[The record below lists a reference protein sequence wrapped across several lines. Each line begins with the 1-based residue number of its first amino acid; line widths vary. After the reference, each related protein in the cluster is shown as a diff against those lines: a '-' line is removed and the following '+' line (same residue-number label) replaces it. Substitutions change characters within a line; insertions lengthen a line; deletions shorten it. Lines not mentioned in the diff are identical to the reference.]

1 MEVKMRKIIHFL
13 RIKNFKLSLLSLF
26 ILIAIFANINC
37 NNTYHF
43 KHSNNPIWPM
53 FQYDARRTGQC
64 PYDTSK
70 NNGNLKWK
78 FKTDDYI
85 YSSPAISSEGAVYTG
100 YRNLYAINSDGTLK
114 WKFEIGGV
122 IYSSPA
128 ISSDSTVYVGSNDGY
143 LYAINPNG
151 TLKWKFKEQD
161 ISYENLGRSIY
172 FANLNNSHS

>member
-1 MEVKMRKIIHFL
+1 MRKIIHFL

-70 NNGNLKWK
+70 NNGTLKWE
-78 FKTDDYI
+78 FITSEEI
-85 YSSPAISSEGAVYTG
+85 QSSPVIS
-100 YRNLYAINSDGTLK
+100 SDGT
-114 WKFEIGGV
+114 I
-122 IYSSPA
+122 
-128 ISSDSTVYVGSNDGY
+128 YVGSNDGY
-143 LYAINPNG
+143 LYAI
-151 TLKWKFKEQD
+151 
-161 ISYENLGRSIY
+161 GRK
-172 FANLNNSHS
+172 

>member
-1 MEVKMRKIIHFL
+1 MRKIIHFL

-70 NNGNLKWK
+70 NNGTLKWK
-78 FKTDDYI
+78 FKVGGLI
-85 YSSPAISSEGAVYTG
+85 YSSPAIGSDGTIYVGTDDDY
-100 YRNLYAINSDGTLK
+100 LYALNPDGTLK
-114 WKFEIGGV
+114 WKFKANNAIS
-122 IYSSPA
+122 SSPA
-128 ISSDSTVYVGSNDGY
+128 ISSDGTIYVGVDEGDAF
-143 LYAINPNG
+143 LYAIG
-151 TLKWKFKEQD
+151 GK
-161 ISYENLGRSIY
+161 
-172 FANLNNSHS
+172 